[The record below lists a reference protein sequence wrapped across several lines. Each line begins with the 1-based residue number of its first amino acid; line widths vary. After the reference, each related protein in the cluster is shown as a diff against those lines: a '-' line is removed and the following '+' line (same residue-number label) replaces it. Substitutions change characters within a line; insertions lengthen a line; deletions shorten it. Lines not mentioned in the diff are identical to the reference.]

1 MFVADLHN
9 DLVQRIM
16 EGEDV
21 TKQTLNGHTDIPRL
35 KESCINLQILII
47 WVSSKSSNPNFF
59 KKANRMY
66 DEIEKLSI
74 IKDVQIPKNLEEI
87 KDGITNNSFFYLF
100 QWKGERQLKTI

>member
-47 WVSSKSSNPNFF
+47 WVSSKSSNPDFLKKLIGCMIKLKNFLLLRMF
-59 KKANRMY
+59 K
-66 DEIEKLSI
+66 
-74 IKDVQIPKNLEEI
+74 
-87 KDGITNNSFFYLF
+87 YL
-100 QWKGERQLKTI
+100 KI